1 MIKKIFNP
9 GETSNTISYA
19 ILLLRLAAGVFML
32 THGMGKL
39 FALFGSDPIQFP
51 DPIGLGAT
59 VSLALTVFSEV
70 FCSLLLILGLGTR
83 FATLPLLITMLV
95 AAFIVHATDGF
106 GRQELPLFYAT
117 VYVVIG
123 LLGAGKISL
132 DNLVYAKIKE
142 E

>member
-39 FALFGSDPIQFP
+39 SALFGSDPIQFP

>member
-39 FALFGSDPIQFP
+39 SALFGSGPIQFP

>member
-39 FALFGSDPIQFP
+39 SALFGSDPIQFP

-132 DNLVYAKIKE
+132 DNLVYAKFKE